1 MSLFRVL
8 TLALPLALL
17 AACSSEQSEPAPPAE
32 PAEVAGQAPELEL
45 PPATSQE
52 PVDVSADAIAVGSSI
67 GADMAVDA
75 RKQRYTTDDTIYA
88 SIPTREFDPGSQ
100 AKVYWT
106 FEDGTTD
113 KEETKDIAAGAEHL
127 HFELSAA
134 DGLRAGDYNV
144 QVDVDGQP
152 VGIVD
157 FSVE

>member
-1 MSLFRVL
+1 L
-8 TLALPLALL
+8 TLALSLALL
-17 AACSSEQSEPAPPAE
+17 AACSSEQPQPAPPAE
-32 PAEVAGQAPELEL
+32 PVEAATQAPEFEL

-52 PVDVSADAIAVGSSI
+52 PVAVSGDAIAVGSSI

-75 RKQRYTTDDTIYA
+75 RKQRYTTGDTIYV
-88 SIPTREFDPGSQ
+88 SIPTGEFDPGSQ

-106 FEDGTTD
+106 FEDGTTE
-113 KEETKDIAAGAEHL
+113 KEETQDIPAGAEHL
-127 HFELSAA
+127 HFELSAE

-144 QVDVDGQP
+144 QVDVSGQP